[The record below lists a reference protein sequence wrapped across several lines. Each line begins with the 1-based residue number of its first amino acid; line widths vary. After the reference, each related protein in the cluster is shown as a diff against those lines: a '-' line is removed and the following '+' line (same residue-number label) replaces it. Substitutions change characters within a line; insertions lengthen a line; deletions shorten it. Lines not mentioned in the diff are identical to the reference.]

1 MKDLIIVGAGPAGIT
16 AAIYAKRAEL
26 DTVIIDKQGIGGQIA
41 LSELIENYP
50 GIPSISGVD
59 LMNRFEEHAVSLGI
73 EVERSDVTK
82 IIKQNGH
89 FTVRTSKVN
98 LNSKAVIIAT
108 GAYPK
113 KLSLDG
119 EQKFTGRGVSYCAT
133 CDGPF
138 FKGLDVAVAGGGD
151 TAIKEALYLSRI
163 ARKIHIIHRRDTL
176 RAEKINQKRLF
187 SAKNVHFEW
196 DSVVEDIA
204 GETGVDSIKV
214 RNLKTDQQKE
224 IPVQGIFIFVG
235 IHPST
240 DFVDVEKDKNNFIIT
255 DQNMGTSIKGIFAAG
270 DCRAKRL
277 RQVTTAVGDGAT
289 AAVVA
294 EDYINSITG

>member
-26 DTVIIDKQGIGGQIA
+26 DAVVIDKQGIGGQVV

-59 LMNRFEEHAVSLGI
+59 LMKQFEKHAASLGI
-73 EVERSDVTK
+73 EIKMHDVIK
-82 IIKQNGH
+82 IDKKGGH
-89 FTVRTSKVN
+89 LSVRTSDGV
-98 LNSKAVIIAT
+98 LESKAVVVAT

-113 KLSLDG
+113 KLNVAG

-138 FKGLDVAVAGGGD
+138 FKGLDVTVVGGGD
-151 TAIKEALYLSRI
+151 TAIKEALYLSKI
-163 ARKIHIIHRRDTL
+163 VRKLYIIHRRDSL

-187 SAKNVHFEW
+187 SAENVHFEW
-196 DSVVEDIA
+196 DSVVENIG
-204 GETGVDSIKV
+204 GETGVDFIKV
-214 RNLKTDQQKE
+214 RNLKTEKQKKVA
-224 IPVQGIFIFVG
+224 VQGVFIFVG
-235 IHPST
+235 INPST
-240 DFVDVEKDKNNFIIT
+240 DFVGVEKDKDKFIVT
-255 DQNMGTSIKGIFAAG
+255 NQNMETSVKGIFAAG
-270 DCRAKRL
+270 DCRVKRL

-289 AAVVA
+289 AAVAA
-294 EDYINSITG
+294 EDYINSLTI